1 MSVYFDDRQTEI
13 EITDEILESLEKGI
27 NVILEKE
34 AIEIPVEVSISF
46 VENDEIQKLNK
57 EYRKKDQPT
66 DVLSF
71 PLVERGQL
79 ERGQAPFEIPLGD
92 IVVSTAKVMEQAREY
107 GHSYLRELAYL
118 TVHGMFHLLGYDHIN
133 QEEKTIMRE
142 KEESVLNSIN
152 ITRNP
157 S

>member
-79 ERGQAPFEIPLGD
+79 ERGQAPCEIPLGD
-92 IVVSTAKVMEQAREY
+92 IIVSIPKVVEQAKEY
-107 GHSYLRELAYL
+107 GHPYLRELVYL
-118 TVHGMFHLLGYDHIN
+118 TVHGMFHLLGYDHMN
-133 QEEKTIMRE
+133 QEEKAIMRE
-142 KEESVLNSIN
+142 KEESVMNSIN
-152 ITRNP
+152 IIRNP